1 MKSFAPKPWFAPQ
14 PVLIIG
20 TYNKDG
26 VANAMNAAWAGQW
39 DMKEIMISMGNHVTT
54 DNLKLGGEFT
64 VAFATKKTM
73 VASDFVGI
81 VSAKNDPKKMEKTGW
96 NIEKATMV
104 NAPVFTDFPMTLECR
119 IKEKYDES
127 ETGYYLV
134 AEIVNILVDEKYL
147 AEDCGYVRLPEGG
160 WDWPLWKWK
169 GEIVQE
175 MPCMYGKFFNKKAGF
190 ISQEWW
196 PDFCNYRR
204 SKYPRPDDDSIE
216 GAILSTLQ
224 SSGSLITREL
234 RAACGFT
241 GKGMRSKFDG
251 YLTRQEMATYIVTED
266 FIYPRDKHNH
276 EYGWGWSL
284 LNTPEDLYGR
294 EACQCNRTPQESYQR
309 IFEHLKEI
317 LPDASDKQIIKLIG

>member
-1 MKSFAPKPWFAPQ
+1 MNFPEIYSATGMME
-14 PVLIIG
+14 LIQQIG
-20 TYNKDG
+20 FLPLLD
-26 VANAMNAAWAGQW
+26 
-39 DMKEIMISMGNHVTT
+39 S
-54 DNLKLGGEFT
+54 
-64 VAFATKKTM
+64 
-73 VASDFVGI
+73 GI
-81 VSAKNDPKKMEKTGW
+81 EGFSAED
-96 NIEKATMV
+96 
-104 NAPVFTDFPMTLECR
+104 
-119 IKEKYDES
+119 
-127 ETGYYLV
+127 
-134 AEIVNILVDEKYL
+134 IV

-204 SKYPRPDDDSIE
+204 SKYPRPDEESIE

-234 RAACGFT
+234 RASCGFT

-251 YLTRQEMATYIVTED
+251 YLTRLEMATYIVTED

-294 EACQCNRTPQESYQR
+294 EACQCNRTPLESYQR

-317 LPDASDKQIIKLIG
+317 LPDTSDKQIIKLIG

>member
-1 MKSFAPKPWFAPQ
+1 MTIDTTNLCSHLQKKLFEPEGVYYPIWQAMQNDEELTAVVRSRQLHIYRNGKKILILAGKAQPKIIREDKLNE
-14 PVLIIG
+14 LIIRQR
-20 TYNKDG
+20 TKL
-26 VANAMNAAWAGQW
+26 MNFP
-39 DMKEIMISMGNHVTT
+39 EVYS
-54 DNLKLGGEFT
+54 
-64 VAFATKKTM
+64 ATGM
-73 VASDFVGI
+73 MELIQQIGFLPLLDSGI
-81 VSAKNDPKKMEKTGW
+81 EGFSAED
-96 NIEKATMV
+96 
-104 NAPVFTDFPMTLECR
+104 
-119 IKEKYDES
+119 
-127 ETGYYLV
+127 
-134 AEIVNILVDEKYL
+134 IV

-169 GEIVQE
+169 GAIVQE

-204 SKYPRPDDDSIE
+204 SNSPRPDEESIE

-251 YLTRQEMATYIVTED
+251 YLTRLEMATYIVTED